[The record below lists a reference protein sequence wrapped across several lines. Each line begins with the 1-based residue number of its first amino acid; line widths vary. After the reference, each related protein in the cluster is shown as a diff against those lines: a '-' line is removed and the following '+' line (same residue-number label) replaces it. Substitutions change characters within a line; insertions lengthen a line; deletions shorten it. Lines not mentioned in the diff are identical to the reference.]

1 MERGGKQLKKMK
13 KSTLLLFTLLVS
25 AVVFAQQNN
34 LTDVVY
40 LKNGSIL
47 RGIIIEQIPNE
58 SIKLQTAD
66 NNILVY
72 KTDEIERIT
81 KEPVSN
87 RNNFRN
93 NDERKGFIGL
103 SLGAAFPVG
112 DASGMP
118 IGATLSLIDF
128 GYLFTQNIGI
138 AGKWFGNGHAENG
151 VSFGVGGLMAGF
163 LASTPISPKANFEG
177 RGLIGLGTFTAEYA
191 GKSASSDAYFAYD
204 LGVGGRINTSNKVSL
219 LINADYIGMSD
230 YNSVNVT
237 FGVAFRLR

>member
-1 MERGGKQLKKMK
+1 MK

-25 AVVFAQQNN
+25 AVIFAQQSN

-93 NDERKGFIGL
+93 NDKRKGFIGP
-103 SLGAAFPVG
+103 SLGVAFPVG
-112 DASGMP
+112 DVSGMP

-138 AGKWFGNGHAENG
+138 AGKWFSTRHAEDG
-151 VSFGVGGLMAGF
+151 ESVGVGGLMAGP
-163 LASTPISPKANFEG
+163 LVSTPISSKVNLEG
-177 RGLIGLGTFTAEYA
+177 RGLIGIGAFTEA
-191 GKSASSDAYFAYD
+191 GESSGAYFAYD
-204 LGVGGRINTSNKVSL
+204 LGVGVRINTSDKVSL
-219 LINADYIGMSD
+219 LINADYINVDYTGEID